1 MLVEHGA
8 NVLLVDDLGFTPVDV
23 AKGSNV
29 QVLLK
34 GDILISIV
42 IFVSCQDS
50 TECTVCFFPYTDC
63 SSFPFHRSVD
73 GAFSEV
79 SGFYKNKV
87 G

>member
-42 IFVSCQDS
+42 IFFPCQDS
-50 TECTVCFFPYTDC
+50 
-63 SSFPFHRSVD
+63 R
-73 GAFSEV
+73 
-79 SGFYKNKV
+79 
-87 G
+87 